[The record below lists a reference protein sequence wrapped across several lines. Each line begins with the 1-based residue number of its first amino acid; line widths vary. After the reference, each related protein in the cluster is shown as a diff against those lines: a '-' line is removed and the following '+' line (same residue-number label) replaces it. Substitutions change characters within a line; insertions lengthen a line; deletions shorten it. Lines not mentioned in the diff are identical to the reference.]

1 MMTSKKDTISIA
13 PQLLLKLRENTGYS
27 ENQAAKKADIS
38 AGELV
43 KIEEG
48 KKKVTI
54 TLIKKLSKA
63 YEYPLV
69 TFFEEKAPE
78 QPNKLKDYRI
88 NRNKTINPEVKKA
101 ERRAYYLVNAL
112 EEISEEKSSMPEHL
126 KDHTAVKLAGWL
138 KEKIRLEK
146 PQVKKADKALDHYK
160 DELENKL
167 GIVITE
173 SPLKNKDVRAF
184 SINSRIPVV
193 VLNESDKAEIKLFS
207 LFHELC
213 HLLQKKSTI
222 CSTESSTKDEVESY
236 CNKFAAE
243 ILIPTNEI
251 RRERTHF
258 SGRNVSELSRKYFVS
273 KHAVMIKLLNEK
285 LITQADY
292 SKFRNAFN
300 EKIPEK
306 NKKTSEKKKF
316 GKRNWEKTYLKR
328 VGKKAAKTVRNAYVH
343 GRISTADALDILN
356 VKSKYAEKFLGEGGY
371 NGPA

>member
-1 MMTSKKDTISIA
+1 MMTSKKDAISIA
-13 PQLLLKLRENTGYS
+13 PQLLLKLRENAGYS
-27 ENQAAKKADIS
+27 ESQAAKKAGIS
-38 AGELV
+38 TGELV
-43 KIEEG
+43 KTEEG

-54 TLIKKLSKA
+54 TLIKKLSEA

-78 QPNKLKDYRI
+78 QPHKLKDYRI

-126 KDHTAVKLAGWL
+126 KDNTAVQLAGWL

-184 SINSRIPVV
+184 SINSRIPIV

-213 HLLQKKSTI
+213 HLLQKNSTI

-273 KHAVMIKLLNEK
+273 KHAVMIKLLNEN

-300 EKIPEK
+300 EKIPGKNKKASEK
-306 NKKTSEKKKF
+306 NKSGRK
-316 GKRNWEKTYLKR
+316 NWEKTYLKR

-356 VKSKYAEKFLGEGGY
+356 VKSKYAEKFLGEG
-371 NGPA
+371 